1 MLIVIPNTSYHQKYI
16 RGDRGILLLRMKILF
31 LTAHLPYPPLS
42 GGRKREFELISR
54 LSKNF
59 EIHLC
64 SITKSW
70 GTDSMYTNDLSQYC
84 TSVNLFKAE
93 ALTNK
98 QQYGIYPHQMKRLMS
113 EKASSYISFLLKN
126 QSFDVVHIEGYY
138 LLQHVP
144 MKPELPILLVEH
156 NIEHLLALQRFMVAV
171 TQQEKSYFWS
181 EYIKTLKWERLTW
194 KRATVC
200 VALTNEDK
208 IAMGRLEP
216 NIDVRM
222 IPNGSDHQ
230 KKIEVTTTLL
240 SSSFEHSFI
249 SDNCPSILFVGNFAY
264 EPNIDAA
271 LYFSRQIFP
280 LILKDVPDAKLF
292 LVGNAPPPEICSL
305 TSNKQIEVT
314 GRVTSLI
321 PFYKHADVVVCP
333 LRIGGGV
340 KVKVLEALGFGKAIV
355 STSVGAQGLDLSN
368 YRAVA
373 VADDLAD
380 FAENVVRFLVHPEER
395 HIQEQEALAY
405 ARTLPSWGQVSEAFA
420 RLYEEMADYRL
431 SGGIKKKKKEEKE
444 KEEEEQA
451 GR

>member
-1 MLIVIPNTSYHQKYI
+1 MINLFYITILIIILNTSYHQKYI
-16 RGDRGILLLRMKILF
+16 RDDTGILLLLMKILF

-42 GGRKREFELISR
+42 GGRRREFELISR

-70 GTDSMYTNDLSQYC
+70 GTDSMYTNDLLQYC
-84 TSVNLFKAE
+84 TSVNLFKAD
-93 ALTNK
+93 APTNK
-98 QQYGIYPHQMKRLMS
+98 QQYGIYPHQMKKHMS
-113 EKASSYISFLLKN
+113 EKGSSYISFLLKN

-144 MKPELPILLVEH
+144 MKPEVPILLVEH
-156 NIEHLLALQRFMVAV
+156 NIEHLLALQRFMVAI

-181 EYIKTLKWERLTW
+181 EYIMTLKRERLMW

-208 IAMGRLEP
+208 ITMERLEP
-216 NIDVRM
+216 NIDIRI
-222 IPNGSDHQ
+222 IPDGSDHL
-230 KKIEVTTTLL
+230 KKIDVSTTLL
-240 SSSFEHSFI
+240 SNSFEHSLI
-249 SDNCPSILFVGNFAY
+249 SNNFPSILFVGNFAY

-314 GRVTSLI
+314 GRVASLI
-321 PFYKHADVVVCP
+321 PFYKYSDIVICP

-340 KVKVLEALGFGKAIV
+340 KVKVLEALSFGKAIV
-355 STSVGAQGLDLSN
+355 STSVGAQGLDLSTHK
-368 YRAVA
+368 AIA
-373 VADDLAD
+373 IADDPTD
-380 FAENVVRFLVHPEER
+380 FAENVVQLLVQPEER
-395 HIQEQEALAY
+395 HIQEREALAY
-405 ARTLPSWGQVSEAFA
+405 ARTLPSWDQVSEGFA
-420 RLYEEMADYRL
+420 RLYKEMADYRV
-431 SGGIKKKKKEEKE
+431 SERIKNEKK
-444 KEEEEQA
+444 
-451 GR
+451 

>member
-1 MLIVIPNTSYHQKYI
+1 
-16 RGDRGILLLRMKILF
+16 MKILF

-42 GGRKREFELISR
+42 GGRRREFELISR

-70 GTDSMYTNDLSQYC
+70 GTDSMYTNDLLQYC
-84 TSVNLFKAE
+84 TSVNLFKAD
-93 ALTNK
+93 APTNK
-98 QQYGIYPHQMKRLMS
+98 KQYGIYPHQMKKQMS

-138 LLQHVP
+138 LVQHVP
-144 MKPELPILLVEH
+144 MKPEVPILLVEH
-156 NIEHLLALQRFMVAV
+156 NIEHLLALQRFMVAI

-181 EYIKTLKWERLTW
+181 EYIMTLKWERLMW

-208 IAMGRLEP
+208 ITMERLEP
-216 NIDVRM
+216 NIDIRM
-222 IPNGSDHQ
+222 ISDGSDHL
-230 KKIEVTTTLL
+230 KKIDVFTTLL
-240 SSSFEHSFI
+240 SNSFEHSLI
-249 SDNCPSILFVGNFAY
+249 SNNCPSILFVGNFAY

-305 TSNKQIEVT
+305 TSSKQIEVT
-314 GRVTSLI
+314 GSVASLI
-321 PFYKHADVVVCP
+321 PFYKHADVVICP

-340 KVKVLEALGFGKAIV
+340 KVKVLEALSFGKAIV
-355 STSVGAQGLDLSN
+355 STSVGTQGLDLLTHK
-368 YRAVA
+368 AIA
-373 VADDLAD
+373 IADDPTD
-380 FAENVVRFLVHPEER
+380 FAENVVQLLVQPKER

-405 ARTLPSWGQVSEAFA
+405 ARTLPSWDQVSEGFA
-420 RLYEEMADYRL
+420 RLYKEMADYRV
-431 SGGIKKKKKEEKE
+431 SERIKNEKK
-444 KEEEEQA
+444 
-451 GR
+451 

>member
-1 MLIVIPNTSYHQKYI
+1 
-16 RGDRGILLLRMKILF
+16 MKILF

-42 GGRKREFELISR
+42 GGRRREFELISR

-70 GTDSMYTNDLSQYC
+70 GTDSMYTNDLLQYC
-84 TSVNLFKAE
+84 TSVNLFKAD
-93 ALTNK
+93 APTNK
-98 QQYGIYPHQMKRLMS
+98 KQYGIYPHQMKKQMS

-138 LLQHVP
+138 LVQHVP
-144 MKPELPILLVEH
+144 MKPEVPILLVEH
-156 NIEHLLALQRFMVAV
+156 NIEHLLALQRFMVAI

-181 EYIKTLKWERLTW
+181 EYIMTLKWERLMW

-208 IAMGRLEP
+208 ITMERLEP
-216 NIDVRM
+216 NIDIRM
-222 IPNGSDHQ
+222 ISDGSDHL
-230 KKIEVTTTLL
+230 KKIDVFTTLL
-240 SSSFEHSFI
+240 SNSFEHSLI
-249 SDNCPSILFVGNFAY
+249 SNNCPSILFVGNFAY

-305 TSNKQIEVT
+305 TSSKQIEVT
-314 GRVTSLI
+314 GSVASLI
-321 PFYKHADVVVCP
+321 PFYKHADVVICP

-340 KVKVLEALGFGKAIV
+340 KVKVLEALSFGKAIV
-355 STSVGAQGLDLSN
+355 STSVGTQGLDLLTHK
-368 YRAVA
+368 AIA
-373 VADDLAD
+373 IADDPTD
-380 FAENVVRFLVHPEER
+380 FAENVVRLLVQPKER

-405 ARTLPSWGQVSEAFA
+405 ARTLPSWDQVSEGFA
-420 RLYEEMADYRL
+420 RLYKEMADYRV
-431 SGGIKKKKKEEKE
+431 SERIKNEKK
-444 KEEEEQA
+444 
-451 GR
+451 

>member
-1 MLIVIPNTSYHQKYI
+1 
-16 RGDRGILLLRMKILF
+16 MKILF

-42 GGRKREFELISR
+42 GGRRREFELISR

-70 GTDSMYTNDLSQYC
+70 GTDSMYTNDLLQYC
-84 TSVNLFKAE
+84 TSVNLFKAD
-93 ALTNK
+93 APTNK
-98 QQYGIYPHQMKRLMS
+98 QQYGIYPHQMKKQMS

-138 LLQHVP
+138 LIQHVP
-144 MKPELPILLVEH
+144 MKPEVPILLIEH
-156 NIEHLLALQRFMVAV
+156 NIEHLLALQRFMVAI

-181 EYIKTLKWERLTW
+181 EYIMTLKWERLMW

-208 IAMGRLEP
+208 ITMERLEP
-216 NIDVRM
+216 NIDIRM
-222 IPNGSDHQ
+222 IPDGSDHL
-230 KKIEVTTTLL
+230 KKIDVFTTLL
-240 SSSFEHSFI
+240 SNSFEHSLI
-249 SDNCPSILFVGNFAY
+249 SNNCPSILFVGNFAY

-305 TSNKQIEVT
+305 TSSKQIEVT
-314 GRVTSLI
+314 GRVASLI
-321 PFYKHADVVVCP
+321 PFYKHADVVICP

-340 KVKVLEALGFGKAIV
+340 KVKVLEALSFGKAIV
-355 STSVGAQGLDLSN
+355 SSSVGTQGLDLLTHK
-368 YRAVA
+368 AIA
-373 VADDLAD
+373 IADDPTD
-380 FAENVVRFLVHPEER
+380 FAENVVRLLVQPEER
-395 HIQEQEALAY
+395 QIQEREALAY
-405 ARTLPSWGQVSEAFA
+405 ARTLPSWDQVSEGFA
-420 RLYEEMADYRL
+420 RLYKEMADYRV
-431 SGGIKKKKKEEKE
+431 SERIKKEKK
-444 KEEEEQA
+444 
-451 GR
+451 